1 MLRFFSGHLFK
12 PTLCSLLTTNKTLQ
26 QLADCWCRNFASL
39 SMSRQGRHCFLLKVK
54 AECGSFQQQVY
65 GARISVPV
73 ITQAIASF
81 LWAEDDRGES
91 QPCLVTAH
99 HDVLHIL
106 LQIPRTKDSKWLHTE
121 TRAPP
126 RHDTSPKLSRNL
138 VITTCASRLKL
149 HTRSHCWLLF
159 KPTLAKTYMSDHL
172 ICNSCYITPS
182 S

>member
-1 MLRFFSGHLFK
+1 MGSQGMLRFFSGHLFK

-106 LQIPRTKDSKWLHTE
+106 LQIPRTKDSKWLRTE
-121 TRAPP
+121 TRGPP
-126 RHDTSPKLSRNL
+126 QTRHIPQAEQKSGNNNL
-138 VITTCASRLKL
+138 CLQIKASHALPLLITV
-149 HTRSHCWLLF
+149 
-159 KPTLAKTYMSDHL
+159 
-172 ICNSCYITPS
+172 
-182 S
+182 